1 MTAATSGAAQPV
13 TLADR
18 HPPHPITGDESTQAL
33 TSLFVGGGAA
43 RLDAGGV
50 MWRLR
55 SLVAMGHDATR
66 IARALHARSQ
76 AIRKLIR
83 GDTTTVSADL
93 RDLACQLWDAWWDK
107 RPPERTQAERR
118 AASKARRR
126 AERHGW
132 CTPLGL
138 DEELLDE
145 PGYRPYSVYRPAT
158 GTGIAGDFRPAASR
172 ENTKV
177 GIA

>member
-1 MTAATSGAAQPV
+1 MTAATADAAQPV

-18 HPPHPITGDESTQAL
+18 HPRHLIASDQPTQAL
-33 TSLFVGGGAA
+33 TALSVGGEAA
-43 RLDAGGV
+43 RLDAGGT

-55 SLVAMGHDATR
+55 SLLAMGHDAIR
-66 IARALHARSQ
+66 IARALDARSQ

-83 GDTTTVSADL
+83 GDAATVSSDL

-118 AASKARRR
+118 AASRARQR

-132 CTPLGL
+132 CAPLGL
-138 DEELLDE
+138 DEDDLDE
-145 PGYRPYSVYRPAT
+145 PGYRPYSLYRPAT
-158 GTGIAGDFRPAASR
+158 GTGVAADFHPAASR
-172 ENTKV
+172 ETAKE
-177 GIA
+177 IA